1 MESGCYAELFRIII
15 SYMSRGKIKQ
25 SLNDRTKMKILKI
38 VIIFAFLL
46 CGTFQTFAQQT
57 EAANPKDKATV
68 YIYSLATHSTLGR
81 IKPPVFVDAKEIAQI
96 RPNRF
101 FVVYLEPGNHEIH
114 FKKSKKRGGI
124 EMDFKAGETYY
135 LRVSWKAEG
144 TVRAQGFDIVS
155 LESARY
161 DLKQLKPIDDDNIK
175 DKSRVVAKLG
185 DL

>member
-1 MESGCYAELFRIII
+1 
-15 SYMSRGKIKQ
+15 
-25 SLNDRTKMKILKI
+25 MKILKI
-38 VIIFAFLL
+38 IIILVFLL
-46 CGTFQTFAQQT
+46 CGTFQTFAQET
-57 EAANPKDKATV
+57 ETTNSKDKAIV
-68 YIYSLATHSTLGR
+68 YIYSLATHTTLGR
-81 IKPPVFVDAKEIAQI
+81 IKPSVFVDAKEIAQI

-101 FVVYLEPGNHEIH
+101 FLVYLEPGNHEIH

-124 EMDFKAGETYY
+124 EMDFKAGEIYY
-135 LRVSWKAEG
+135 LRVNWKAGG
-144 TVRAQGFDIVS
+144 TVRAEGFDIVQ

>member
-1 MESGCYAELFRIII
+1 
-15 SYMSRGKIKQ
+15 
-25 SLNDRTKMKILKI
+25 MKILKLTSI
-38 VIIFAFLL
+38 LALLL

-57 EAANPKDKATV
+57 EVENLKDKATV

-81 IKPPVFVDAKEIAQI
+81 IKPSVFVDAVEIAQI

-101 FVVYLEPGNHEIH
+101 FVVYLESGNHEIH

-135 LRVSWKAEG
+135 LRVNWKAEG
-144 TVRAQGFDIVS
+144 TVRAEGFDIVQ

-175 DKSRVVAKLG
+175 DKNRVSTKLG